1 MTAKNG
7 IVPSNVNVEL
17 KNLEEKTNFTLM
29 IKIESGNNY
38 ANSLTVNNG
47 V

>member
-17 KNLEEKTNFTLM
+17 KNLEEKTNFTLTM
-29 IKIESGNNY
+29 KLIDGNN
-38 ANSLTVNNG
+38 
-47 V
+47 

>member
-17 KNLEEKTNFTLM
+17 KNLEEKTGYIMM
-29 IKIESGNNY
+29 IKQIRGNN
-38 ANSLTVNNG
+38 
-47 V
+47 